1 MVAPVDAVA
10 VDRLG
15 RIGKTARMGRS
26 GRSGGREGSAARSAD
41 CERSHWPGPGRI
53 ISVAAAAILIAAEV
67 ARITVANASADKNP
81 QRAARFAPFSPPALV
96 SSAMSEVGSAAAA
109 GQDVG
114 RSTLERLRL
123 AAGAAPLQP
132 EPFLVQGA
140 IAERRGDLARAQ
152 SLLEMARW
160 RDPRSPAAL
169 YLLADVWLRGG
180 NIVQGLRQLALMSR
194 IMPATSVQLVPALAD
209 FARAPGARETLD
221 SILRTN
227 PELRRP
233 LLIALSADPANADLA
248 VALSGPELHSTEQ
261 QSQAWKA
268 RLLRGLVQRG
278 DYDRAYAIWR
288 EFAGLPAGFSAL
300 LFNGDF
306 KAAAAPAPFNW
317 TFSSGGAGIAE
328 PANGKL
334 RVLFYGNAEQTLASQ
349 LLLLKPGNYEFR
361 APVDGNPAAGALSWT
376 LTCGSGGRPIMDVP
390 LNSSAAGARFAVP
403 AACPSQMLQLVG
415 HLEDMPQNSDVQIG
429 HVQLERVGA

>member
-1 MVAPVDAVA
+1 MAV
-10 VDRLG
+10 
-15 RIGKTARMGRS
+15 
-26 GRSGGREGSAARSAD
+26 
-41 CERSHWPGPGRI
+41 
-53 ISVAAAAILIAAEV
+53 EV
-67 ARITVANASADKNP
+67 ARITVANASADENP
-81 QRAARFAPFSPPALV
+81 ARSAWLAPFSPPALV
-96 SSAMSEVGSAAAA
+96 STAMSEVGSAAAA
-109 GQDVG
+109 GQDVSH
-114 RSTLERLRL
+114 STLQRLKL

-132 EPFLVQGA
+132 EPFLVHGA
-140 IAERRGDLARAQ
+140 IAERTGDLARAR

-169 YLLADVWLRGG
+169 YLLADVWLREG

-194 IMPATSVQLVPALAD
+194 IMPATSVQLVPALAE
-209 FARAPGARETLD
+209 FARAPRASETLD

-233 LLIALSADPANADLA
+233 LLIALAADPANADL
-248 VALSGPELHSTEQ
+248 VLALSGPERGSAEP
-261 QSQAWKA
+261 QSLVWKS

-278 DYDRAYAIWR
+278 DYDHAYAIWR

-306 KAAAAPAPFNW
+306 KVVAAPAPFNW

-334 RVLFYGNAEQTLASQ
+334 RVLFYGNAEQALASQ
-349 LLLLKPGNYEFR
+349 LLLLKPGNYELR
-361 APVDGNPAAGALSWT
+361 APVNGNPAPGALSWT
-376 LTCGSGGRPIMDVP
+376 VTCGSGGRPIMDVP
-390 LNSSAAGARFAVP
+390 LTSSATGIRFAVP
-403 AACPSQMLQLVG
+403 ADCPSQMFQLMG

-429 HVQLERVGA
+429 RIQLERVGA

>member
-1 MVAPVDAVA
+1 MAV
-10 VDRLG
+10 
-15 RIGKTARMGRS
+15 
-26 GRSGGREGSAARSAD
+26 
-41 CERSHWPGPGRI
+41 
-53 ISVAAAAILIAAEV
+53 EV
-67 ARITVANASADKNP
+67 ARITVANASADEDP
-81 QRAARFAPFSPPALV
+81 ARSSWLAPFSPPALV
-96 SSAMSEVGSAAAA
+96 STAMSEVGSAAAA
-109 GQDVG
+109 GQDVSH
-114 RSTLERLRL
+114 STLQRLKL

-132 EPFLVQGA
+132 EPFLVHGA
-140 IAERRGDLARAQ
+140 IAERTGDLARAR

-169 YLLADVWLRGG
+169 YLLADVWLREG

-194 IMPATSVQLVPALAD
+194 IMPATSVQLVPALAE
-209 FARAPGARETLD
+209 FARAPRASETLD

-233 LLIALSADPANADLA
+233 LLIALAADPANADL
-248 VALSGPELHSTEQ
+248 VLALSGPERGSAEP
-261 QSQAWKA
+261 QSLVWKS

-278 DYDRAYAIWR
+278 DYDHAYAIWR

-306 KAAAAPAPFNW
+306 KVVAAPAPFNW

-334 RVLFYGNAEQTLASQ
+334 RVLFYGNAEQALASQ
-349 LLLLKPGNYEFR
+349 LLLLKPGNYELR
-361 APVDGNPAAGALSWT
+361 APVNGNPAPGALSWT
-376 LTCGSGGRPIMDVP
+376 VTCGSGGRPIMDVP
-390 LNSSAAGARFAVP
+390 LTSSATGIRFAVP
-403 AACPSQMLQLVG
+403 ADCPSQMFQLMG

-429 HVQLERVGA
+429 RIQLERVGA